1 MDPIVITEGNF
12 DEEVLKA
19 EGKVLVDFW
28 ATWCGPCRTMTP
40 IIKEVANEEHE
51 GLKVCTLDVDDN
63 QSIAMRYRVMSVP
76 SFLVFENG
84 EVVNSGIGAMP
95 KTSVLKLAGIEE

>member
-1 MDPIVITEGNF
+1 MIEVNANNFEQEVMNEDKVIV
-12 DEEVLKA
+12 A
-19 EGKVLVDFW
+19 DFW

-95 KTSVLKLAGIEE
+95 KASVLKLAGIEE